1 MRIKIIAAAI
11 AISVTN
17 DAQESVMDYKIENYS
32 LDADIAGIVKAGMEV
47 GEQLAVAFDE
57 LNKRNCVGNS
67 ITDAVVEAVVKSSKS
82 N

>member
-32 LDADIAGIVKAGMEV
+32 LDADIAGLVKAGMEV

-57 LNKRNCVGNS
+57 LNKRNCIANS
-67 ITDAVVEAVVKSSKS
+67 IVDAVVDTIGGKS